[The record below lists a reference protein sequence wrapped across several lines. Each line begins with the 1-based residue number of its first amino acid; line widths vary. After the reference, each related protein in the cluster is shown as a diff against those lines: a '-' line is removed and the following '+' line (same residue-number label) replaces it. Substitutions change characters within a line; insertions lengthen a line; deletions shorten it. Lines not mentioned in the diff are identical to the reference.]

1 MKKIFITLSTT
12 VLIFLICGTT
22 HSFALDETNQSLVKF
37 LHDRNSAFDINESLT
52 EDETSALLQNDIQG
66 EMIEESLDGWGIF
79 LPSDGKTPYSL
90 RCPLEFHSENGIDT
104 YVTIDQEVKDIYVIG
119 FTDELNYFIEDNKLL
134 DEYRMEA
141 AIDGYI
147 MMLTSMSA
155 GNGEI
160 FGYMGELLINTIDLG
175 SLTSRMQNLME
186 DISEEEQNMAF
197 YYLELSKLADDSL
210 ENYWEQ

>member
-1 MKKIFITLSTT
+1 
-12 VLIFLICGTT
+12 
-22 HSFALDETNQSLVKF
+22 
-37 LHDRNSAFDINESLT
+37 
-52 EDETSALLQNDIQG
+52 
-66 EMIEESLDGWGIF
+66 
-79 LPSDGKTPYSL
+79 
-90 RCPLEFHSENGIDT
+90 
-104 YVTIDQEVKDIYVIG
+104 
-119 FTDELNYFIEDNKLL
+119 
-134 DEYRMEA
+134 MEA
-141 AIDGYI
+141 AIDSYI

>member
-66 EMIEESLDGWGIF
+66 EMIEESSDGWGIF

-90 RCPLEFHSENGIDT
+90 RCPLEFHSENDVDT

-141 AIDGYI
+141 AIDSYI

-175 SLTSRMQNLME
+175 
-186 DISEEEQNMAF
+186 I
-197 YYLELSKLADDSL
+197 
-210 ENYWEQ
+210 